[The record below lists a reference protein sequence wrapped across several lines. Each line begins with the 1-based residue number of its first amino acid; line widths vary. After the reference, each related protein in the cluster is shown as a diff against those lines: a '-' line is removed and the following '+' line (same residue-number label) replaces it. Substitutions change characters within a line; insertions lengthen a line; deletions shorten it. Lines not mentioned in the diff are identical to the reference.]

1 MSLAVCLVIVC
12 LIVVVVVVFVVV
24 VVVASN
30 LSVCLFVAVT
40 NHRRGYENVVRMAH
54 PSRIFSVVVVVFVVI
69 VVVR

>member
-1 MSLAVCLVIVC
+1 MSLAVCLVTVC
-12 LIVVVVVVFVVV
+12 LIVVVVVVFVV